1 MEVPADMEGGRE
13 WGEEDTE
20 SLTEVHRF
28 VC

>member
-1 MEVPADMEGGRE
+1 MEVPADTEGGRE
-13 WGEEDTE
+13 RGEEDTE